1 MFLNGQSFEQLIQRM
16 NTFEE
21 KLKNRPDIVLAKYF
35 KIQKTNDKSKC
46 SICGKT
52 NQKSIITPC
61 NHIFHPKCIVEKI
74 KNKQLKCQD
83 CDKTYGNPPQPP
95 GTFTKQIINQSCS
108 GYEKTQTIEIVYDI
122 PNGLQNGIHYR
133 GTKQTCYIPNTKE
146 GEELADLLKTAFDK
160 GLVFTI
166 GRSLQDGHKYQVQFN
181 DLHHKTSLNGGKYGY
196 PDATYINRM
205 ISELKQRL
213 S

>member
-16 NTFEE
+16 LNFED
-21 KLKNRPDIVLAKYF
+21 KLKSKPDIVLSKYF
-35 KIQKTNDKSKC
+35 KIQKINDKSKC

-52 NQKSIITPC
+52 NSKSIITPC

-83 CDKTYGNPPQPP
+83 CDKTYGNPAQPP
-95 GTFTKQIINQSCS
+95 GTFIQKLIDQSCQ
-108 GYEKTQTIEIVYDI
+108 GYDKIQTIEIVYDI

-133 GTKQTCYIPNTKE
+133 GTKQICYIPNTKE
-146 GEELADLLKTAFDK
+146 GQELADLLKKAFDK

-166 GRSLQDGHKYQVQFN
+166 ARSLKDGHKYQVQFN

-196 PDATYINRM
+196 PDATYIDRM

-213 S
+213 N